1 MKVFCYLTT
10 LQKSYLF
17 FFLLQPWI
25 SSVRLYVY
33 YQASKNSCDTIFKFH
48 FCVMICCRIWKFEST
63 FEKKPIKSE
72 NMSFTYYDV
81 QFTCGNRIHTY
92 AKQMSDP
99 HVALF
104 FFFPYLTVHM
114 RHFHEGTSTFLSSVS
129 QRTRTCGS
137 SHLLYDQRNKTRRQP
152 QREKKKKNKRSLLCR
167 PLISLHKSSGRPLS

>member
-17 FFLLQPWI
+17 LFLLQPWI

-33 YQASKNSCDTIFKFH
+33 YQASKNSCDTIFTFY
-48 FCVMICCRIWKFEST
+48 FCVTICCRIWKFEST

-72 NMSFTYYDV
+72 NMSFTCYDV
-81 QFTCGNRIHTY
+81 QFACGNRIHTY

-104 FFFPYLTVHM
+104 YFFSYLTVHV
-114 RHFHEGTSTFLSSVS
+114 RHFHEGTSTFLSLRISADADMW
-129 QRTRTCGS
+129 
-137 SHLLYDQRNKTRRQP
+137 LLAFTV
-152 QREKKKKNKRSLLCR
+152 RST
-167 PLISLHKSSGRPLS
+167 

>member
-1 MKVFCYLTT
+1 MYESILLSDNFAEELLVFFYYSPGYHLSGCMYTT
-10 LQKSYLF
+10 RHPKIAVTPFSRFY
-17 FFLLQPWI
+17 
-25 SSVRLYVY
+25 
-33 YQASKNSCDTIFKFH
+33 

-104 FFFPYLTVHM
+104 FFFPYLTVHV
-114 RHFHEGTSTFLSSVS
+114 RHFHEGTSTFLSLRISADADMW
-129 QRTRTCGS
+129 
-137 SHLLYDQRNKTRRQP
+137 LLAFTV
-152 QREKKKKNKRSLLCR
+152 RST
-167 PLISLHKSSGRPLS
+167 